1 VASGLDGTW
10 VAITWWRSM
19 KDARRSQSQAS
30 TSSVAAAFTSM
41 LDPSSV
47 ETDYFKEL
55 PG

>member
-1 VASGLDGTW
+1 

-19 KDARRSQSQAS
+19 KDARRSQSAAS
-30 TSSVAAAFTSM
+30 TSSVAAAFTAM

-47 ETDYFKEL
+47 ETEYFKEL